1 LFEKGKKED
10 GEEGNASLI
19 DEDMRITGSVTSS
32 GDIILAGVVDG
43 DINCRNLV
51 VENNA
56 SLTGSLNTAD
66 AVIAGNV
73 KGDVVSDRVQIL
85 DTAHFEGDL
94 KCSGIQVEAGAHV
107 VARFNKRRKS
117 KT

>member
-1 LFEKGKKED
+1 MFEKGKKEE
-10 GEEGNASLI
+10 GEEATASLI

-32 GDIILAGVVDG
+32 GDIILAGIVDG

-56 SLTGSLNTAD
+56 TLTGSLNTTE

-85 DTAHFEGDL
+85 DTAQFE
-94 KCSGIQVEAGAHV
+94 
-107 VARFNKRRKS
+107 
-117 KT
+117 